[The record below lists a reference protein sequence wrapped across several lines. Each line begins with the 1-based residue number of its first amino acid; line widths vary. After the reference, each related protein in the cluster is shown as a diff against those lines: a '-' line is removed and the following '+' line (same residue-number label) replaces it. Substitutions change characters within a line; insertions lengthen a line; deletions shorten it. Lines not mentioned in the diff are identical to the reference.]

1 MDRPAVLIV
10 SPDAAAYVPL
20 LGELSEQGTQIA
32 AATDGAAAR
41 SAWSGQSVLLGQPD
55 IVSEVLGEMPGVRW
69 VQSTWAGVSPLLE
82 LERRDF
88 LLTGVR
94 ETFGP
99 QMAEYVL
106 GYLLARELKLEQ
118 RRRRQDRREWWPAD
132 SGTLHGKSL
141 GIMGTGSIGRHIA
154 KMAALFGLRI
164 TGYSRS
170 GAPVAEFEQV
180 FPAGRLAEF
189 LAGPD
194 YLVCVLPDTPA
205 TRHLLNED
213 AFRCMRPEC
222 YLVNVGRGSLIDEAA
237 LADALHRGDL
247 AGAVLDVFGQEPL
260 PSLSPLWQ
268 APGLTVTAHVAARSM
283 PREIA
288 RIFIGNYNRFVAG
301 EALQFR
307 IDFIRG
313 Y

>member
-20 LGELSEQGTQIA
+20 LGELAEQGTKIA
-32 AATDGAAAR
+32 AAVDAATAR
-41 SAWSGQSVLLGQPD
+41 TTWSGQSVLLGQPD
-55 IVSEVLGEMPGVRW
+55 LLSEVVDEMPAVRW
-69 VQSTWAGVSPLLE
+69 VQSTWAGVSPLLNMG
-82 LERRDF
+82 RKDF
-88 LLTGVR
+88 VLTGVR
-94 ETFGP
+94 GTFGP

-106 GYLLARELKLEQ
+106 GYLLARELKLVQ
-118 RRRRQDRREWWPAD
+118 RREQQERRAWWQAD

-154 KMAALFGLRI
+154 RMAAPFGLRV
-164 TGYSRS
+164 TGFSRS
-170 GAPVAEFEQV
+170 GAPVAGFEQV
-180 FPAGRLAEF
+180 FPAAGLAEF

-194 YLVCVLPDTPA
+194 YVVCVLPDTPA

-237 LADALHRGDL
+237 LLEALRRGDL

-260 PSLSPLWQ
+260 PPGSPLWQ
-268 APGLTVTAHVAARSM
+268 APGLTVTAHVAAKSM
-283 PREIA
+283 PQEIA
-288 RIFIGNYNRFVAG
+288 RIFIGNYSRFLAG
-301 EALQFR
+301 EALQHP
-307 IDFIRG
+307 IDFERG